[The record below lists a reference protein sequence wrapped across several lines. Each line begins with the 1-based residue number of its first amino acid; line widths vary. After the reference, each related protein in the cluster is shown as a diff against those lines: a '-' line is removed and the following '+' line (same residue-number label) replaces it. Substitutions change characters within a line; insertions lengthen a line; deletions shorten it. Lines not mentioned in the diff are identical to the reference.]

1 MIRAILLRCLSE
13 PASAR
18 GLIYSS
24 HQGDIFRRGAL
35 EIVGS
40 KAGRAE
46 DDPDSGSVEDWRGT
60 RKAHRLTSCH

>member
-1 MIRAILLRCLSE
+1 MIRFILLRCLSE

-18 GLIYSS
+18 GLIYLS
-24 HQGDIFRRGAL
+24 HKGDIFRRGAP

-46 DDPDSGSVEDWRGT
+46 NDPDSGSVED
-60 RKAHRLTSCH
+60 

>member
-1 MIRAILLRCLSE
+1 MIRLSLLRCLSE

-18 GLIYSS
+18 GLIYLS
-24 HQGDIFRRGAL
+24 HKGDVFRRGEL

-46 DDPDSGSVEDWRGT
+46 DDPDSGSVED
-60 RKAHRLTSCH
+60 

>member
-46 DDPDSGSVEDWRGT
+46 DDPDSGSVED
-60 RKAHRLTSCH
+60 

>member
-1 MIRAILLRCLSE
+1 MIRFIVFRWLSE

-24 HQGDIFRRGAL
+24 HKGNIFRFAVL

-46 DDPDSGSVEDWRGT
+46 DDPDSGSMEN
-60 RKAHRLTSCH
+60 

>member
-1 MIRAILLRCLSE
+1 MIQFILLRCLSE

-18 GLIYSS
+18 GLIYLS
-24 HQGDIFRRGAL
+24 HRGDIFRCGVL

-46 DDPDSGSVEDWRGT
+46 DDPDSGSVEN
-60 RKAHRLTSCH
+60 